1 MGCELD
7 AATVAV
13 LQALSTMVAR
23 IYDYYPRIDI
33 KAESLAARLARS
45 LSTAG
50 STVMFGVPGGG
61 PNLDVVGAAIAE
73 GLRFHLAHGETAAAI
88 MASTHALLTRTPTA
102 VVATRGPGATSIAN
116 GVAQATL
123 DRYPLLAITDTVPAN
138 VRDRVPHQRIDQRS
152 MFTPI
157 AKASRTVGID
167 IESAA
172 LTALIECAQTWPF
185 GAVHLD
191 YDVSGQSAVETPLV
205 ARSLASEQVVEDACR
220 ILAAASRPL
229 VIVGMEAAAIGDPI
243 RLALEH
249 FAAPVLTTYQAIG
262 LVPTEG
268 PLHAGLFTNGAL
280 EREVIDAA
288 DVIVTIGLDLVEPIP
303 AAWTSRAPVVRLS
316 ADVQV
321 DEYLP
326 ATVDLVGD
334 LADAARRVLRDP
346 KPWGD
351 DAAAVFR
358 VASRNSIRACESDSK
373 FGPVQLVDTVSAA
386 MQPSSTVTVDA
397 GAHFLAIM
405 PLWPVSNPFD
415 LLISNGLATMGFA
428 VPAAIGAAVARP
440 GRPVVALVGDG
451 GLGMTMA
458 ELETI
463 GRLDLPVTVVVF
475 NDAALSLIE
484 IKQNDGHGGS
494 NAVKYCETDFAA
506 IAKASGIG
514 GVIVRSADELRAALD
529 GDWQQP
535 RLIDARID
543 PSSYRALIAATRG

>member
-1 MGCELD
+1 
-7 AATVAV
+7 
-13 LQALSTMVAR
+13 MVTN
-23 IYDYYPRIDI
+23 IYDYDPRIDI
-33 KAESLAARLARS
+33 NPESLAARLARS

-61 PNLDVVGAAIAE
+61 PNLDVVGAATAAGI
-73 GLRFHLAHGETAAAI
+73 RFHLAHGETAAAI

-152 MFTPI
+152 MCTPI
-157 AKASRTVGID
+157 TKASRTVGID

-172 LTALIECAQTWPF
+172 LTELIERAQTWPF

-191 YDVSGQSAVETPLV
+191 YDVSGQSAVEPPH
-205 ARSLASEQVVEDACR
+205 AAPSLASEQVVEHADQ
-220 ILAAASRPL
+220 ILAAAARPL
-229 VIVGMEAAAIGDPI
+229 VIVGMEAAAIGDQI

-358 VASRNSIRACESDSK
+358 AASRNSIRACESDSK

-494 NAVKYCETDFAA
+494 NAVKYRETDFAA
-506 IAKASGIG
+506 IAEASGIA